1 MCRYAMARYKPHYA
15 CFNCRKT
22 FKRRLMWDI
31 NRDDKSIVEA
41 KCPQCGQLMANMGLD
56 FQSPKK
62 DDIKAWSHIR
72 DLYSVEITFHS
83 CGCTG
88 PGYIPKTTDKLI
100 EYFEELLREFNAN
113 LEFWRQRVEPTNQ
126 KEIDRENSKH
136 WDSISKVPY
145 ESRPKKGAISNED
158 AKKYWFDRIG
168 DVKRKLELT
177 RKSNNVQVTR

>member
-1 MCRYAMARYKPHYA
+1 MCRYAMVKYKPHYA

-31 NRDDKSIVEA
+31 NRDDKRIIEA

-62 DDIKAWSHIR
+62 DDIKAWKHIKN
-72 DLYSVEITFHS
+72 LYSVEITFHS

-88 PGYIPKTTDKLI
+88 PGYIPKTKDKLI
-100 EYFEELLREFNAN
+100 DYFEELIQVFKTN
-113 LEFWRQRVEPTNQ
+113 LEFWRERIEPTNQ

-136 WDSISKVPY
+136 WDSISKLPY
-145 ESRPKKGAISNED
+145 ELRKSKVNISNED
-158 AKKYWFDRIG
+158 AKNYWFERIR
-168 DVKRKLELT
+168 DVENKLE
-177 RKSNNVQVTR
+177 KIKNDS

>member
-1 MCRYAMARYKPHYA
+1 
-15 CFNCRKT
+15 
-22 FKRRLMWDI
+22 MWDI

-100 EYFEELLREFNAN
+100 EYFEELLREFNSN
-113 LEFWRQRVEPTNQ
+113 LDFWRQRVEPINQ